1 MCPHAGQRAHG
12 PHWAGKP
19 ASILSILQAQA
30 PHPVPAKVNS
40 PISSELVASAECI
53 AILIVDAETA
63 KQEQITGSDSS
74 DAGSFS
80 SVAVFNSIN
89 EMNEFSLQD
98 KLLLR
103 LILNLFRV
111 PCYKHSNLLLGQRF
125 AKYALVFKIVNRMIS
140 TTMTTR
146 YHHNE

>member
-1 MCPHAGQRAHG
+1 MCPQAGQRAQG

-40 PISSELVASAECI
+40 PISSEVVASAECI

-63 KQEQITGSDSS
+63 KQEQITGLDSS
-74 DAGSFS
+74 DEGSFS
-80 SVAVFNSIN
+80 SVAVFNSTN

-103 LILNLFRV
+103 LVLNLFRQPFV
-111 PCYKHSNLLLGQRF
+111 YWFFMPSGGWF
-125 AKYALVFKIVNRMIS
+125 AKEA
-140 TTMTTR
+140 
-146 YHHNE
+146 

>member
-1 MCPHAGQRAHG
+1 MCPQAGQRAQG

-40 PISSELVASAECI
+40 PISSEVVASAECI

-74 DAGSFS
+74 DAGSLS
-80 SVAVFNSIN
+80 SVAVFNSTN

-103 LILNLFRV
+103 LILNLFRQPFV
-111 PCYKHSNLLLGQRF
+111 YWFFMLLGGWF
-125 AKYALVFKIVNRMIS
+125 AKEA
-140 TTMTTR
+140 
-146 YHHNE
+146 

>member
-1 MCPHAGQRAHG
+1 MCPQAGQRAQG

-40 PISSELVASAECI
+40 PISSEVVASAECI

-74 DAGSFS
+74 DAGSLS
-80 SVAVFNSIN
+80 SVAVFNSTN

-103 LILNLFRV
+103 LVLNLFRE
-111 PCYKHSNLLLGQRF
+111 PYYKQSIGLLCEWF
-125 AKYALVFKIVNRMIS
+125 AKYALVFKIVKRMIS

>member
-1 MCPHAGQRAHG
+1 MCPQAGQRAQG

-19 ASILSILQAQA
+19 ASILSIRQAQA
-30 PHPVPAKVNS
+30 PQPVPAKVNS
-40 PISSELVASAECI
+40 PISSEVVAFAECI

-63 KQEQITGSDSS
+63 KQEQINGSVCNDT
-74 DAGSFS
+74 GSFS

-103 LILNLFRV
+103 LVLNLFRE
-111 PCYKHSNLLLGQRF
+111 PYYNQSIGLLG
-125 AKYALVFKIVNRMIS
+125 
-140 TTMTTR
+140 
-146 YHHNE
+146 